1 MSKFKSTSPHVCL
14 YCGVTTGKRAN
25 LGRHLMIFNPETK
38 DPTCGGLNIPL
49 PKDIFIADIVPYY
62 KSDVATM
69 HVIDSKYIKAQFKK
83 VDVLENRII
92 AQSKTIDALQ
102 TQVRQRKNH
111 IESGIIDRTE
121 DDTKKIHALQK
132 QVRRLRE
139 ISPKKRP
146 RPRKTYGSISGR
158 QKRRR
163 VVNMII
169 DNAEDTPEETMAK
182 FQKSLEA
189 VTPDKDLIWLL
200 RATLKYGA
208 AVIRRHV
215 EDRMAITDQLV
226 MDPDKFT
233 ALEAQLR
240 LSRRGTELLH
250 RVAAEHGQN
259 GQSIFPTRT
268 ERSDSRKKVIPSGC
282 VAGEDKA

>member
-1 MSKFKSTSPHVCL
+1 MPKLKSTSPHVCL

-25 LGRHLMIFNPETK
+25 LGRHLMVFNPETK

-69 HVIDSKYIKAQFKK
+69 PVIDSKYIKAQFKK

-92 AQSKTIDALQ
+92 AQSKTID
-102 TQVRQRKNH
+102 
-111 IESGIIDRTE
+111 
-121 DDTKKIHALQK
+121 ALQK

-208 AVIRRHV
+208 VVIRRHV
-215 EDRMAITDQLV
+215 EDRMAVTDQLV

-240 LSRRGTELLH
+240 
-250 RVAAEHGQN
+250 
-259 GQSIFPTRT
+259 
-268 ERSDSRKKVIPSGC
+268 
-282 VAGEDKA
+282 